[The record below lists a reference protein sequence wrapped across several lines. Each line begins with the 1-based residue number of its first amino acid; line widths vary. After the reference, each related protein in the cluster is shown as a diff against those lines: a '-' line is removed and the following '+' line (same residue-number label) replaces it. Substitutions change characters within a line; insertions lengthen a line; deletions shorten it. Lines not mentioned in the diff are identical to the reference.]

1 MTDIDASNAPLLTA
15 PFAENQ
21 AVKTQRLLPALSLL
35 TQHHATACEAYAN
48 MLSALHPDWQNATTV
63 DALPWLPVGLFKRA
77 RLISVPDSEIVREL
91 RSSGTTGSTPSRIF
105 LDRGTATRQ
114 SRALA
119 NIVTEFI
126 GRERMPMLIIDQS
139 DLLSNKMALGA
150 RGAAVLGFSTFGRA
164 HTYALQPDMSID
176 WEKIEA
182 FLSQHA
188 ERPVL
193 LFGFTYIVWQ
203 YLLEAASTQGR
214 RLPFPKG
221 SRLIHGGGWKR
232 LAERKISKDQFKYT
246 IRSSLGID
254 FVHDYYGMAEQV
266 GSIFMECE
274 YGRLHVPAYAEA
286 IVRDP
291 LTLQPLS
298 RGQVGVIQVLSEL
311 PASYPGHSLLT
322 EDIGAILG
330 EDDCPCGRL
339 GRTLRVDGRLPRAEL
354 RGCSDTRAV

>member
-1 MTDIDASNAPLLTA
+1 MADMDAHDATLTA
-15 PFAENQ
+15 PFAEPQ
-21 AVKTQRLLPALSLL
+21 AAKAQRLFSALRLL
-35 TQHHATACEAYAN
+35 NQEQAKACAPYAN
-48 MLSALHPDWQNATTV
+48 MLYTLHPTWQEARTL

-77 RLISVPDSEIVREL
+77 KLASVPDAEIVREL

-119 NIVTEFI
+119 NIVTDFI

-139 DLLSNKMALGA
+139 DLLNNKMALGA

-164 HTYALQPDMSID
+164 HTYALRPDMSID

-182 FLSQHA
+182 FLTQHSA
-188 ERPVL
+188 RPVL
-193 LFGFTYIVWQ
+193 LFGFTFVVWQ
-203 YLLEAASTQGR
+203 YLLEVAAAKGR
-214 RLPFPKG
+214 SLQFPKG

-232 LAERKISKDQFKYT
+232 LAERKISKEHFKQT
-246 IRSSLGID
+246 IRTALGID

-274 YGRLHVPAYAEA
+274 HGRLHVPAYAEA

-291 LTLQPLS
+291 LTLHPLPQ
-298 RGQVGVIQVLSEL
+298 GQVGIIQVLSEL
-311 PASYPGHSLLT
+311 PGSYPGHSLLT

>member
-1 MTDIDASNAPLLTA
+1 MTDMDTPNTSPLTS
-15 PFAENQ
+15 PFAEKQ
-21 AVKTQRLLPALSLL
+21 AEKTQRLFAALSLL
-35 TQHHATACEAYAN
+35 TQQHAKACEAYSN
-48 MLSALHPDWQNATTV
+48 MLSALHPNWQSTRTM
-63 DALPWLPVGLFKRA
+63 DALPWLPVGLFKRVKLA
-77 RLISVPDSEIVREL
+77 SVPETEIVREL

-105 LDRGTATRQ
+105 LDRATATRQ
-114 SRALA
+114 SHALA
-119 NIVTEFI
+119 SIVTDFI

-139 DLLSNKMALGA
+139 DLLSNKTALGA

-176 WEKIEA
+176 WAKIEA
-182 FLSQHA
+182 FLGQYA

-203 YLLEAASTQGR
+203 YLLEAAAKQGR
-214 RLPFPKG
+214 HLQFPKG

-232 LAERKISKDQFKYT
+232 LAERKISKEQFKQT
-246 IRSSLGID
+246 IRGSLGID

-274 YGRLHVPAYAEA
+274 HGRLHVPAYAEA

-291 LTLQPLS
+291 LTLQPLPY
-298 RGQVGVIQVLSEL
+298 GELGVIQVLSEL
-311 PASYPGHSLLT
+311 PTSYPGHSLLT
-322 EDIGAILG
+322 EDIGALLG
-330 EDDCPCGRL
+330 EDDCLCGRL

-354 RGCSDTRAV
+354 RGCSDTRVV